1 MSLLHYYCESGLGVK
16 VKQHRWNLV
25 KLRLSKVII
34 EILTSLI
41 DSTVK
46 FGMYNYPLPV
56 YFTGRTPSD
65 ICMITAI

>member
-56 YFTGRTPSD
+56 YSTGRTPSD